1 MQYYIIIIMKSDK
14 YGRTIISAL
23 LFNIA
28 FTEDA
33 VSDNEGVWFSLGV
46 VSTVI
51 AMLIQL
57 DKSKL

>member
-14 YGRTIISAL
+14 YGRKISAL
-23 LFNIA
+23 PFNIA

-33 VSDNEGVWFSLGV
+33 VSDNEEVWFSLGV

>member
-1 MQYYIIIIMKSDK
+1 MQYYIIIIIKSNK
-14 YGRTIISAL
+14 YGRTISAL
-23 LFNIA
+23 PFNIA

-33 VSDNEGVWFSLGV
+33 VSDNEEVWFSPGV